1 MKKYLLNPVGM
12 FITGLVL
19 GIIIRLLDIYTT
31 NLGNIFSQI
40 AVWILLGTIISI
52 YSATPKA
59 AMFHVFPFCLGMLLT
74 YYAVAIVTNGVYNK
88 TYIFGWMI
96 FALCSPLL
104 GYITWFTKHTGFL
117 AKLISVGII
126 FTSLL
131 SSIILFDHLRIYD
144 FIISGLLI
152 YFLFYKKINR

>member
-12 FITGLVL
+12 LITGLVL

-52 YSATPKA
+52 YSATAKA
-59 AMFHVFPFCLGMLLT
+59 AMFNVFPFCMGMLLT
-74 YYAVAIVTNGVYNK
+74 YYAVAIITNGVYHK
-88 TYIFGWMI
+88 IYIFGWMI
-96 FALCSPLL
+96 FALCSPFL
-104 GYITWFTKHTGFL
+104 GYLAWMKKRTGFI

-131 SSIILFDHLRIYD
+131 SSVILFEHLRIYD
-144 FIISGLLI
+144 FVIAGLLI
-152 YFLFYKKINR
+152 YFLFCKKFDR

>member
-12 FITGLVL
+12 LITGLVL

-59 AMFHVFPFCLGMLLT
+59 AMFNIFPFCVGMLLT
-74 YYAVAIVTNGVYNK
+74 YYAVAIVTNGVYHK
-88 TYIFGWMI
+88 IYIFGWML
-96 FALCSPLL
+96 FALCSPFL
-104 GYITWFTKHTGFL
+104 GYLVWMTKRTGFM
-117 AKLISVGII
+117 AKLISVGILCI
-126 FTSLL
+126 SLL
-131 SSIILFDHLRIYD
+131 SSIILFDHLRIHD
-144 FIISGLLI
+144 FVIAGLLV
-152 YFLFYKKINR
+152 YFLFCKKIDR

>member
-1 MKKYLLNPVGM
+1 MKKHLLNPVGM
-12 FITGLVL
+12 LITGLVM

-31 NLGNIFSQI
+31 NMGNIFSQI

-59 AMFHVFPFCLGMLLT
+59 AMCNIFPFCIGMLLT

-96 FALCSPLL
+96 FALCSPFL
-104 GYITWFTKHTGFL
+104 GYIVWMAKCKGII
-117 AKLISVGII
+117 AKLISAGII
-126 FTSLL
+126 FISLL
-131 SSIILFDHLRIYD
+131 SSIVLFEHLRIYD
-144 FIISGLLI
+144 FVIAALLA
-152 YFLFYKKINR
+152 YFLFYKKIAR